1 MEREYIVSL
10 QAGVDYDQ
18 FWYEMETTTSS
29 LSYVPD
35 RTVDIVNERP
45 GSLRSCHYSIT
56 EAEADVLRSDPRVY
70 SVEIPPDQRDDI
82 SIGFSALQFNNY
94 TKTSSSSGNFVN
106 WGLLRCV
113 SETNNYGTGS
123 TATGGFPFTLDGT
136 GVDVVIHDSGLQID
150 HPEFGARVQT
160 INWYTESGLPGTQSA
175 NFYRDW
181 DGHGTH
187 VGGIV
192 AGQNYGWAKNA
203 QIYSMKVAGLEGS
216 GDSGTGIPISD
227 CFDAVKL
234 WHQNKPVD
242 PETGFKRPTV
252 VNMSWGY
259 SSTFSNING
268 GVYRGVA
275 WTGTTKKSEYG
286 MIGNASNRFGVRV
299 NSVDVDL
306 AEMVSAGIIV
316 CVAAGNS
323 YQKIDVSG
331 GLDWDN
337 RYNRTGVGNVYY
349 HRGSSPSDPGA
360 ISVGSTDTTVYDATT
375 EYKSVFSDSG
385 PGVDIWSP
393 GSNIMSSCS
402 TINSF
407 SALAYSFN
415 SSYKQVNISGTSMAS
430 PQVAGLA
437 ALYLQ
442 LNPWATPAQAKA
454 WLQANSKSV
463 IYSTGLD
470 ADYSNSRSIMG
481 SSNQFLFNPFNR
493 QHPIATV
500 GDVGLVALSL

>member
-10 QAGVDYDQ
+10 QEGVDYDQ
-18 FWYEMETTTSS
+18 FWHEMETATHSVTH
-29 LSYVPD
+29 VPD
-35 RTVDIVNERP
+35 RTVDIINERP
-45 GSLRSCHYSIT
+45 GSLRSCHYSLT
-56 EAEADVLRSDPRVY
+56 DAEADALRNDPRVY

-82 SIGFSALQFNNY
+82 SIGFSAVQFNNY
-94 TKTSSSSGNFVN
+94 TKTTSDSGDFVN
-106 WGLLRCV
+106 WALLRCV
-113 SETNNYGTGS
+113 SESNNYGTAT
-123 TATGGFPFTLDGT
+123 TAEGGFPFTIDGT
-136 GVDVVIHDSGLQID
+136 GVDVVIHDSGLQTD
-150 HPEFGARVQT
+150 HPEFGGRVQT
-160 INWYTESGLPGTQSA
+160 INWYVESGLPGTQSE

-203 QIYSMKVAGLEGS
+203 RIYSMKVAGLEGS
-216 GDSGTGIPISD
+216 GDSGTGIPVSD

-242 PETGFKRPTV
+242 PATGFKRPTV

-275 WTGTTKKSEYG
+275 WSGTTKRSEYG
-286 MIGNASNRFGVRV
+286 MIGSSNRFGVRV
-299 NSVDVDL
+299 GSVDVDL
-306 AEMVSAGIIV
+306 AEMVSAGIVV

-360 ISVGSTDTTVYDATT
+360 IAVGSIDSTVYNATT

-385 PGVDIWSP
+385 PGVDIWAP

-402 TINSF
+402 TINAF
-407 SALAYSFN
+407 GGQPYSFN

-430 PQVAGLA
+430 PQVAGVA

-442 LNPWATPAQAKA
+442 LNPWATPAQVKA
-454 WLQANSKSV
+454 WLQSNSKSV
-463 IYSTGLD
+463 VYGTGLD
-470 ADYSNSRSIMG
+470 TDYTNSRSIMG
-481 SSNQFLFNPFNR
+481 SSNRFLFNPFNR

-500 GDVGLVALSL
+500 GDVGLVALAL

>member
-10 QAGVDYDQ
+10 QEGVDYDQ
-18 FWYEMETTTSS
+18 FWHEMETATWSVAH
-29 LSYVPD
+29 VPD
-35 RTVDIVNERP
+35 RTVDIINERP
-45 GSLRSCHYSIT
+45 GSLRSCHYSLT
-56 EAEADVLRSDPRVY
+56 DAEADALRRNPRVY

-82 SIGFSALQFNNY
+82 SIGFSAVQFNNY
-94 TKTSSSSGNFVN
+94 TKTTSSSGNFVN
-106 WGLLRCV
+106 WALLRCV
-113 SETNNYGTGS
+113 SDFNNYGTAT
-123 TATGGFPFTLDGT
+123 TADGGFPFTIDGT
-136 GVDVVIHDSGLQID
+136 GVDVVIHDSGLQTD
-150 HPEFGARVQT
+150 HPEFGGRVQT
-160 INWYTESGLPGTQSA
+160 INWYVESGLPGTQSE

-203 QIYSMKVAGLEGS
+203 RIYSMKVAGLEGS
-216 GDSGTGIPISD
+216 GDSGTGIPVSD

-242 PETGFKRPTV
+242 PATGFKRPTV

-259 SSTFSNING
+259 SSTFTNING

-275 WTGTTKKSEYG
+275 WSGTTKRTEYG
-286 MIGNASNRFGVRV
+286 MIGSSNRFGVRV
-299 NSVDVDL
+299 GSVDVDL
-306 AEMVSAGIIV
+306 AEMVSVGIVV

-349 HRGSSPSDPGA
+349 HRGSSPSDPSA
-360 ISVGSTDTTVYDATT
+360 ISVGSIDSTVYDATT

-385 PGVDIWSP
+385 PGIDIWAP
-393 GSNIMSSCS
+393 GSNILSSCS
-402 TINSF
+402 TVNEY
-407 SALAYSFN
+407 SAPAYSFDSN
-415 SSYKQVNISGTSMAS
+415 YKQVNISGTSMAS
-430 PQVAGLA
+430 PQVAGVA
-437 ALYLQ
+437 ALYLE
-442 LNPWATPAQAKA
+442 LNPWATPAQVKA

-463 IYSTGLD
+463 VYSTGLD
-470 ADYSNSRSIMG
+470 SDYTNSRSIMS
-481 SSNQFLFNPFNR
+481 SSNRFLFNPFNR
-493 QHPIATV
+493 QHPIATA
-500 GDVGLVALSL
+500 GDVGLVALAL